1 MSPGTDRPQQLRA
14 MFAAYSSTRNPA
26 LREQLVAAHL
36 GLAEYLARRF
46 ANRGEALDDLVKV
59 ASLGLAKA
67 VDHFDPAHGVEF
79 PTYATR
85 TIVGEL
91 KRHFRDK
98 GWPPRAPRRVQ
109 ELHLRL
115 SEVIGALSQ
124 ELGRS
129 PTISELA
136 AKVKVSEEEVLE
148 ALEAGQAYQFAS
160 PDERSDNEPDET
172 LGASPADNG
181 TPLSQLEG
189 RTVLPPMLAR
199 LAPREQLILRM
210 RFFDGLSQSEIAERF
225 GISQV
230 QVSRILARGVAR
242 LRLAAGTA

>member
-1 MSPGTDRPQQLRA
+1 
-14 MFAAYSSTRNPA
+14 MFAAYGSDHDPA
-26 LREQLVAAHL
+26 LRDQLVAAHL

-46 ANRGEALDDLVKV
+46 ANRGEALDDLVQV
-59 ASLGLAKA
+59 ASLGLVKA
-67 VDHFDPAHGVEF
+67 VDRFDLALGVEF
-79 PTYATR
+79 STYATR

-91 KRHFRDK
+91 KRHFSDK
-98 GWPPRAPRRVQ
+98 GWALRAPRRMQ

-115 SEVIGALSQ
+115 DEVIGALSQ

-148 ALEAGQAYQFAS
+148 ALEAGQAYRFAS
-160 PDERSDNEPDET
+160 LDAPANNEEDET
-172 LGASPADNG
+172 LGTSLGDNG
-181 TPLSQLEG
+181 TSLAYVESRATMLPL
-189 RTVLPPMLAR
+189 LAH
-199 LAPREQLILRM
+199 LAPRERLILRM
-210 RFFDGLSQSEIAERF
+210 RFFDGLTQSEIADRI

-230 QVSRILARGVAR
+230 HVSRILARSVAR